1 MAQIATTS
9 AAPVVPRRNYSS
21 LIVGILLILVF
32 SPLIISIVVQIFKNP
47 GLFLEQ
53 LKVGLVNGAIV
64 AIIALGYTL
73 VYGIIEL
80 INFAHG
86 EVYMLGAFTSLILF
100 GLLNLSTKTPWAVR
114 APALLLILVVAMAV
128 TAGINVSIERLAY
141 RRLRNAPRLAPLIAA
156 IGVSFVLQNVGLVL
170 GGMSILQGD
179 YWALVSLIAPVV
191 VAVVAVLAARRIRA
205 GRTAPMPWWGWAL
218 LLIVAAAL
226 AVAGFNLMHTTLQ
239 SAAPIE
245 VGRSIMG
252 NTPSG
257 PKNVPEVLVSSAAPP
272 LLEKP
277 VRLTWKD
284 LMVLVMCGL
293 LMTGL
298 YLFVQRTRVGKAMR
312 ATAQDRDAA
321 RLMGINVDQTI
332 ALAFLLGGALAGAA
346 GMVFGMYANS
356 AVFVMGFTAGLRA
369 FTSAV
374 LGGIGNIAG
383 SMLGGLLIGL
393 VAALSDQYIETRWTN
408 AVVFGIL
415 VIILVF
421 RPSGLLGEDV
431 GQKA

>member
-1 MAQIATTS
+1 
-9 AAPVVPRRNYSS
+9 
-21 LIVGILLILVF
+21 
-32 SPLIISIVVQIFKNP
+32 
-47 GLFLEQ
+47 
-53 LKVGLVNGAIV
+53 
-64 AIIALGYTL
+64 
-73 VYGIIEL
+73 
-80 INFAHG
+80 
-86 EVYMLGAFTSLILF
+86 
-100 GLLNLSTKTPWAVR
+100 
-114 APALLLILVVAMAV
+114 
-128 TAGINVSIERLAY
+128 
-141 RRLRNAPRLAPLIAA
+141 
-156 IGVSFVLQNVGLVL
+156 
-170 GGMSILQGD
+170 
-179 YWALVSLIAPVV
+179 
-191 VAVVAVLAARRIRA
+191 
-205 GRTAPMPWWGWAL
+205 
-218 LLIVAAAL
+218 
-226 AVAGFNLMHTTLQ
+226 MHTTLQ

-257 PKNVPEVLVSSAAPP
+257 PKNVPEVLVSSATPP

-277 VRLTWKD
+277 IRLTWKD

-421 RPSGLLGEDV
+421 RPSGLLGEDI